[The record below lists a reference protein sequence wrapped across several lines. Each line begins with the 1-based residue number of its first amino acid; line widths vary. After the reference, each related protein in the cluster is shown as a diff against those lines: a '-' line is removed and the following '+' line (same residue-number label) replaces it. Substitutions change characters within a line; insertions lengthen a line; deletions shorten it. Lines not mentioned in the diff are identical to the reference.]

1 MLKVKRYST
10 KVCKLSNQ
18 NIANIA
24 DLLLEF
30 LEYLMLIRISDR
42 HQNDIIK
49 RLIYNIKIKRI
60 KDSWNSNILNKI
72 FSI

>member
-18 NIANIA
+18 NNE
-24 DLLLEF
+24 DPLLEF
-30 LEYLMLIRISDR
+30 LEYLMLIRTSHR
-42 HQNDIIK
+42 YQNDIIK

-72 FSI
+72 F

>member
-10 KVCKLSNQ
+10 KICKLSNQ
-18 NIANIA
+18 NNA
-24 DLLLEF
+24 DLLLKF
-30 LEYLMLIRISDR
+30 LEYLLLIRTSDR
-42 HQNDIIK
+42 YQNDIIK
-49 RLIYNIKIKRI
+49 RLTYNIKIKII

>member
-10 KVCKLSNQ
+10 KICKLSNQ
-18 NIANIA
+18 NNA

-30 LEYLMLIRISDR
+30 LEYLMLIRTSDR
-42 HQNDIIK
+42 YQNDIIK

-72 FSI
+72 F

>member
-18 NIANIA
+18 NNA

-30 LEYLMLIRISDR
+30 LECLMLIRTSDR

-60 KDSWNSNILNKI
+60 KDSWNPNILNKI